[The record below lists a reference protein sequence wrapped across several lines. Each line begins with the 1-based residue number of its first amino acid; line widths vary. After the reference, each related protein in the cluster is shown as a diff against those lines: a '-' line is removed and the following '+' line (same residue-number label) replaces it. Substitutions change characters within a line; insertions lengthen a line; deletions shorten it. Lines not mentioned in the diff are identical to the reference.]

1 MQPLPETKMP
11 SGSKIER
18 RSSVEREPKTL
29 TTQELQC
36 AREAAIQILRTN
48 TLEEAV
54 RIFMEGRKPVL
65 RPGQRERTVAPAEA
79 LDDVLLPVNR
89 KRSHPLLSRA
99 KYNVSSPF

>member
-1 MQPLPETKMP
+1 MKMP

-36 AREAAIQILRTN
+36 AREGAIQILRTN

-54 RIFMEGRKPVL
+54 RIFTEVQSPGTSSAFSSPAGASPVASN
-65 RPGQRERTVAPAEA
+65 REAFTSS
-79 LDDVLLPVNR
+79 
-89 KRSHPLLSRA
+89 KRSSERETSARSLQA
-99 KYNVSSPF
+99 